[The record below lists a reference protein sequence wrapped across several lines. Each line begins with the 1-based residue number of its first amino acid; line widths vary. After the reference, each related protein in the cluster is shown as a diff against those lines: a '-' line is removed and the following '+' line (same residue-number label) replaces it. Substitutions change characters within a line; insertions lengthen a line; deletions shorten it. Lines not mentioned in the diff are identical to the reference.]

1 MVEGSSHE
9 VPWSLDREIVLSR
22 VFEAPRE
29 LVFAAWTKEEHLTKW
44 FGPKGFATKTH
55 ECEVRVGGRWR
66 FDMIAPD
73 GKLFGNRV
81 VFLEIRAPEQLVF
94 DHGSDKDDDE
104 HRFRVTITFDEQSD
118 PSRFG
123 VSGKTVVTMRQLHP
137 TKQQRDAG
145 IAFGAVEIGYT
156 TLDKLAEHLR
166 QTQ

>member
-1 MVEGSSHE
+1 MVAKSHE

-22 VFEAPRE
+22 VYEAPRE

-44 FGPKGFATKTH
+44 FGPKGFTTKTH
-55 ECEVRVGGRWR
+55 ECDVRIGGRWR

-73 GKLFGNRV
+73 GKVFDNRM
-81 VFLEIRAPEQLVF
+81 VFLEIKAPELLVF

-118 PSRFG
+118 KLG
-123 VSGKTVVTMRQLHP
+123 LGLLGKTVVTMRQLHP
-137 TKQQRDAG
+137 TKEQRDASIG
-145 IAFGAVEIGYT
+145 FGAVEIGYT

-166 QTQ
+166 RMR

>member
-1 MVEGSSHE
+1 MVAKSHE

-22 VFEAPRE
+22 VYEAPRE

-44 FGPKGFATKTH
+44 FGPKGFTTKTH
-55 ECEVRVGGRWR
+55 ECDVRIGGRWR

-73 GKLFGNRV
+73 GKVFDNRM
-81 VFLEIRAPEQLVF
+81 VFLEIKAPELLVF

-118 PSRFG
+118 KLG
-123 VSGKTVVTMRQLHP
+123 LGLLGKTVVTMRQLHP
-137 TKQQRDAG
+137 TKEQRDAG
-145 IAFGAVEIGYT
+145 IGFGAVELGYT

-166 QTQ
+166 RMQ